1 MRLGEDKVSVSEGRL
16 VVEKID
22 SLIFVLTVLLKEIG
36 MNESN
41 VIYTVFWASMPRFKE
56 LPDATSPSLL
66 MAAGLPSSMVAI
78 LLKSSLF
85 HPKYPLNADC
95 DLLFPGT

>member
-1 MRLGEDKVSVSEGRL
+1 MRPGEDKVSVSEGRL

-41 VIYTVFWASMPRFKE
+41 VIYTVFWASMPW
-56 LPDATSPSLL
+56 TS
-66 MAAGLPSSMVAI
+66 GL
-78 LLKSSLF
+78 
-85 HPKYPLNADC
+85 YD
-95 DLLFPGT
+95 